1 MSDTLLTL
9 QKQIPENILETLTL
23 VTRVSEDLQIP
34 SFIVGATARDII
46 LEYVYQ
52 AGIKRATDDID
63 FGVAVEN
70 WEQYKKLKSAL
81 IATGKFRADSKMEQR
96 LWQGRG
102 IDEMKIDLV
111 PYGGIESPVGTV
123 TFPPTEFEMNTKGFA
138 EAYQNSLKL
147 KINDNVPICIVSLPG
162 LVMLK
167 FVAYDDR
174 PFERQTDLQD
184 IWYVM
189 KNYLD
194 AGNEDRLY
202 EDSNLLADENFDFRT
217 VGARLLGRDV
227 TKLLNDQTEKII
239 LKHLSEDENSGLI
252 RISEI
257 VNYRENRLAENL
269 NEVIEIFQEFRR
281 GIFEVIENIA

>member
-1 MSDTLLTL
+1 MSDTLLKL
-9 QKQIPENILETLTL
+9 QKQIPKNILETLTL
-23 VTRVSEDLQIP
+23 VTTVAEDLQIP
-34 SFIVGATARDII
+34 AFIVGATARDII

-52 AGIKRATDDID
+52 AGIRRATDDID

-70 WEQYKKLKSAL
+70 WEQYEKLKSAL
-81 IATGKFRADSKMEQR
+81 IATEKFRADNKMEQR

-102 IDEMKIDLV
+102 INEMKIDLV

-147 KINDNVPICIVSLPG
+147 KINDNAPIRIVSLPG
-162 LVMLK
+162 LVILK

-189 KNYLD
+189 SNYLD

-202 EDSNLLADENFDFRT
+202 EDSDLLADENFNFRT
-217 VGARLLGRDV
+217 VGARLLGRDIA
-227 TKLLNDQTEKII
+227 KILNEQTEKII
-239 LKHLSEDENSGLI
+239 LKHLSDDENSGLI

-257 VNYRENRLAENL
+257 VNFRERRLSDNL
-269 NEVIEIFQEFRR
+269 NETIEMFQELRR
-281 GIFEVIENIA
+281 GIFEVIEK

>member
-1 MSDTLLTL
+1 MSDTLLKL

-23 VTRVSEDLQIP
+23 VTTVAEELQIP

-52 AGIKRATDDID
+52 AGIRRATDDID
-63 FGVAVEN
+63 FGVAVQS
-70 WEQYKKLKSAL
+70 WEQYEKLKSAF
-81 IATGKFRADSKMEQR
+81 ITTKKFRSDSKMEQR

-102 IDEMKIDLV
+102 INEMKIDLV
-111 PYGGIESPVGTV
+111 PYGGIESPAGTV

-147 KINDNVPICIVSLPG
+147 EINETTQIRIVSLPG
-162 LVMLK
+162 LVILK

-184 IWYVM
+184 IWFVM

-194 AGNEDRLY
+194 AGNDDRLY
-202 EDSNLLADENFDFRT
+202 ADTDLLNDENFNFRT
-217 VGARLLGRDV
+217 VGSRLLGRDLAY
-227 TKLLNDQTEKII
+227 LLNNQTK
-239 LKHLSEDENSGLI
+239 KNC
-252 RISEI
+252 
-257 VNYRENRLAENL
+257 AEAF
-269 NEVIEIFQEFRR
+269 I
-281 GIFEVIENIA
+281 

>member
-1 MSDTLLTL
+1 M
-9 QKQIPENILETLTL
+9 KIP
-23 VTRVSEDLQIP
+23 V
-34 SFIVGATARDII
+34 FIVGATARDII

-52 AGIKRATDDID
+52 AGVRRATDDID

-70 WEQYKKLKSAL
+70 WEQYEKLKSAL
-81 IATGKFRADSKMEQR
+81 ISTGKFRADSKMEQR
-96 LWQGRG
+96 LWEVRGRNE
-102 IDEMKIDLV
+102 IKIDLV

-147 KINDNVPICIVSLPG
+147 EINETAQIRIVSLPG
-162 LVMLK
+162 LVILK

-184 IWYVM
+184 IWFIM

-202 EDSNLLADENFDFRT
+202 ADTDLLNDENFNFQT
-217 VGARLLGRDV
+217 VGARLLGRDLAH
-227 TKLLNDQTEKII
+227 LLNEQTEKIM
-239 LKHLSEDENSGLI
+239 LAHLSEDEKESSNLFK
-252 RISEI
+252 ISEI
-257 VNYRENRLAENL
+257 VNYRERRFSEDL
-269 NEVIEIFQEFRR
+269 NEIIEIFQELKR
-281 GIFEVIENIA
+281 GILEELSK

>member
-1 MSDTLLTL
+1 MLIL
-9 QKQIPENILETLTL
+9 QKEIPENILETLTI
-23 VTRVSEDLQIP
+23 VTTVADDLQIP
-34 SFIVGATARDII
+34 AFIVGATARDLI

-52 AGIKRATDDID
+52 AGIRRATDDID
-63 FGVAVEN
+63 FGVAVES
-70 WEQYKKLKSAL
+70 WEQYEKLKSAL
-81 IATGKFRADSKMEQR
+81 ISTGKFRDDSKMEQR

-102 IDEMKIDLV
+102 INEMKIDLV

-138 EAYQNSLKL
+138 EAYQNCL
-147 KINDNVPICIVSLPG
+147 KIKIRDDSEIRLVSLPG

-174 PFERQTDLQD
+174 PFERQADLQD

-189 KNYLD
+189 TKYLD

-202 EDSNLLADENFDFRT
+202 QDSDLLTDENFNFRT
-217 VGARLLGRDV
+217 VGARLLGRDLA
-227 TKLLNDQTEKII
+227 KILNDQTKKIV
-239 LKHLSEDENSGLI
+239 LKYLSEDENSGLT

-257 VNYRENRLAENL
+257 VSHRENRLGENL
-269 NEVIEIFQEFRR
+269 NEIIEMFQELRR
-281 GIFEVIENIA
+281 GIFEVIEK

>member
-1 MSDTLLTL
+1 MSAQQPIRRDADFP
-9 QKQIPENILETLTL
+9 QGE
-23 VTRVSEDLQIP
+23 LQIP
-34 SFIVGATARDII
+34 SFIVGATARDMI

-63 FGVAVEN
+63 FGVAVES
-70 WEQYKKLKSAL
+70 WEQYEKLKSAL
-81 IATGKFRADSKMEQR
+81 ISTGKFRADNKMEQR

-102 IDEMKIDLV
+102 INEMKIDLV
-111 PYGGIESPVGTV
+111 PYGGIESPVGIV

-147 KINDNVPICIVSLPG
+147 KINDNVPIRIISLPG

-174 PFERQTDLQD
+174 PYERQTDLQD

-189 KNYLD
+189 RNYLD

-202 EDSNLLADENFDFRT
+202 EDSDLLDDEKFNLRT
-217 VGARLLGRDV
+217 VGARLLGRDLA
-227 TKLLNDQTEKII
+227 KILNDQTEKIV

-257 VNYRENRLAENL
+257 VNFRENRLAENI
-269 NEVIEIFQEFRR
+269 NEVIETFQELRR
-281 GIFEVIENIA
+281 GIFEVIEK